1 MWHDLGQSVAVE
13 ETTGARV
20 DCAHDALG
28 IPFSVLGEEGLR
40 REHSLRR
47 LATSEVKLGGLKLSP
62 DVIVPLVP
70 GRAWPWGH
78 ENVGSS

>member
-1 MWHDLGQSVAVE
+1 MAVE
-13 ETTGARV
+13 ETTGARA

-47 LATSEVKLGGLKLSP
+47 LATSEVKQSP